1 MLSLCVVRIHACV
14 SIYFF
19 VLVLS
24 LFIFYIPF
32 LFIVTTI
39 HSRIAHSFPLSITY
53 YPFNPIPYLP
63 VLFYAHCLRMVVLKG
78 SPKFKF
84 GSLKFWKFYK
94 MPMRIRFFV
103 VMLSLWLPP
112 MVCRTVF
119 FESIVQPTSTMFD
132 LQYIK
137 LQLGWY
143 TIYSHR
149 LLSKYDRKTRFV

>member
-1 MLSLCVVRIHACV
+1 MLSLSVVGIHSCV

-84 GSLKFWKFYK
+84 GSLKFPTLPFPFHSCLVVPTYYWSGVQIGLVRQSVFTWPGYCILSVKVYT
-94 MPMRIRFFV
+94 FFG
-103 VMLSLWLPP
+103 P
-112 MVCRTVF
+112 
-119 FESIVQPTSTMFD
+119 
-132 LQYIK
+132 
-137 LQLGWY
+137 
-143 TIYSHR
+143 
-149 LLSKYDRKTRFV
+149 